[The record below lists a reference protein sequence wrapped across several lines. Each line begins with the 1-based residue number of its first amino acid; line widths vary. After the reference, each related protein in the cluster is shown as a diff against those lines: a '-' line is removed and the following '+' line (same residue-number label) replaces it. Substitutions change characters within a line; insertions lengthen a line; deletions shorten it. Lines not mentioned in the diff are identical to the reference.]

1 MQPDIDP
8 KSMSTIA
15 DIARRKNVL
24 GNFRHNISGSLS
36 VSETAK
42 DLLTE
47 AHARLASREATS
59 SGGFL
64 FLLGTPYLFLF
75 LSLNAFIFFSIHL
88 VIVTLYLQRQ
98 RGVFNNNDKQGIG
111 RPTGGEFGS
120 KKEPITRQTKQGST
134 NTKDST
140 GRATANKFVN
150 TTDDIANLTSNNFVN
165 ATDEI
170 TIHVGD
176 VSWVRVCLKVWE
188 PMPVRCMSLIRQVV
202 DGSYVSTG
210 SGLLR
215 LPT

>member
-1 MQPDIDP
+1 M
-8 KSMSTIA
+8 
-15 DIARRKNVL
+15 
-24 GNFRHNISGSLS
+24 
-36 VSETAK
+36 
-42 DLLTE
+42 
-47 AHARLASREATS
+47 
-59 SGGFL
+59 
-64 FLLGTPYLFLF
+64 
-75 LSLNAFIFFSIHL
+75 
-88 VIVTLYLQRQ
+88 
-98 RGVFNNNDKQGIG
+98 FNDNDKQGIE
-111 RPTGGEFGS
+111 RPTGSEFAS
-120 KKEPITRQTKQGST
+120 EKEPITRQTKQGSA
-134 NTKDST
+134 NTKDGT

-150 TTDDIANLTSNNFVN
+150 TAADIAKPTSNNFVN